1 MRNSYARQTLG
12 ELNSLDNMEKV
23 SVSHGPKPLI
33 CDKPETQRGNQRFLI
48 LILVEGCGQLWSG
61 SHHQVLA
68 MQDSPACA
76 HLCQGLVK
84 GSSTEGKGL
93 CSIVHKR
100 GQEQGAVMESLG
112 RQVSVVGM

>member
-1 MRNSYARQTLG
+1 
-12 ELNSLDNMEKV
+12 
-23 SVSHGPKPLI
+23 
-33 CDKPETQRGNQRFLI
+33 
-48 LILVEGCGQLWSG
+48 
-61 SHHQVLA
+61 

-112 RQVSVVGM
+112 RQESVVGM